1 VLLSI
6 RTFGIVDT
14 AAKLYWA
21 SVVLINPVRF
31 DISGQEHLL
40 EGPASVMM
48 QSLLSEAFGDHPVS
62 SLDGHFQ

>member
-1 VLLSI
+1 M
-6 RTFGIVDT
+6 
-14 AAKLYWA
+14 
-21 SVVLINPVRF
+21 RF
-31 DISGQEHLL
+31 DISGQEHFL